1 MNIDFKNNKLKKTLT
16 NASEIKKHYGTMAK
30 KVSLR
35 MEQFYAA
42 PFLADIIDNPSANC
56 HALTGGRAGQW
67 AVDISANYRIIFE
80 INQSIPVNKGGSI
93 NTQKI
98 TDIMI
103 IEITD
108 YH

>member
-1 MNIDFKNNKLKKTLT
+1 
-16 NASEIKKHYGTMAK
+16 MAK

-35 MEQFYAA
+35 MDQFYAS
-42 PFLADIIDNPSANC
+42 PFLSDIIENPSANC
-56 HALTGGRAGQW
+56 HALKGERYGQW
-67 AVDISANYRIIFE
+67 AVDISANYRLIFE
-80 INQSIPVNKGGSI
+80 INQSIPMNKDGSI
-93 NTQKI
+93 NTLKV